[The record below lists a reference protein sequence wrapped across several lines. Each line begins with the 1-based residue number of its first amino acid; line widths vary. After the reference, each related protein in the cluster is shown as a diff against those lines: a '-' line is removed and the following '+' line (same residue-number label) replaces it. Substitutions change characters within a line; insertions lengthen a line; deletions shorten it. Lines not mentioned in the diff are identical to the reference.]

1 MNLKSALRSA
11 AGSRDFWLVLV
22 LIAVLA
28 VFALVNPLYLSFNN
42 IKNIMF
48 SVSVSGV
55 MMVGIAALLISGNMD
70 LSAGAVGCFATIIG
84 ARLMNAGVPW
94 GVAVLATVAVGAACG
109 FLNVLMAY
117 KLGIMPFIGTL
128 GISFVW
134 QGLANQVTHNA
145 AVHIENESFWKL
157 GAGKIFDIPVVF
169 IYVALLCALY
179 GLFLKYT
186 RFGRRVYICGGNRF
200 AARLAGIN
208 HEKVGAIM
216 MVNCSVLS
224 SLAGVILASRMHEIT
239 PTNLQT
245 TSTMSAITA
254 ALLGGVAFM
263 GGVGAMKGAFIGL
276 LLLNAFKNGL
286 DMLGMDAY
294 WQIIANGL
302 LLITAIIVD
311 YINQRSLQ
319 NRLNR
324 KVNEVNE

>member
-1 MNLKSALRSA
+1 MERNIA
-11 AGSRDFWLVLV
+11 ARIFRRATLSRDFWLVIVLV
-22 LIAVLA
+22 AVIAV
-28 VFALVNPLYLSFNN
+28 FTSINRLYMSFNN

-55 MMVGIAALLISGNMD
+55 MMVGIATLLISGNMD
-70 LSAGAVGCFATIIG
+70 LSAGAVGCFATIVG
-84 ARLMNAGVPW
+84 ALLMNAGVPW
-94 GVAVLATVAVGAACG
+94 GLGVLATAAVGALCG
-109 FLNVLMAY
+109 FINVLMAY

-128 GISFVW
+128 GVSFVW
-134 QGLANQVTHNA
+134 QGLANQITHNA

-157 GAGKIFDIPVVF
+157 GAGKVFEIPMVFLYVV
-169 IYVALLCALY
+169 ILCVLY
-179 GLFLKYT
+179 GLLLKYT
-186 RFGRRVYICGGNRF
+186 KLGRRVYICGGNRS

-208 HEKVGAIM
+208 NERVGAM
-216 MVNCSVLS
+216 MMINCSVLA
-224 SLAGVILASRMHEIT
+224 SLAGIILASRMHEIT

-263 GGVGAMKGAFIGL
+263 GGIGTMKGAFIGL

-311 YINQRSLQ
+311 YVNQRSLS
-319 NRLNR
+319 NRLKQKLND
-324 KVNEVNE
+324 